1 MTAKGF
7 HLPETCSMTLTNSLR
22 VLVVHS
28 TYQQRGGEE
37 SVMGSE
43 VALLRAYGHT
53 VEVYSRDNT
62 EVYHMGK
69 ATLALQT
76 LWSRRTSDEV
86 GGRIENFRPDIVH
99 VHNTLPL
106 VSPSVYW
113 AAGKRGVP
121 VVQTLHNFRLL
132 CPQAMLLRNG
142 HVCEDCLGTWPWRSV
157 LRRCYRNS
165 ASQTAVL
172 AGTLTWHRFIG
183 TFSRKVT
190 RYIATDE
197 HSRRKFIQG
206 GLPPDKVV
214 TKPHFVDLVSPTD
227 EPRSGGLFVGRLSPE
242 KGISVLVEALASA
255 AECDFAVIG
264 TGPDQSKI
272 ISSKARY
279 LGYLDATRVYERMQH
294 ASYLVLPSLWYEN
307 SPRTLIESFACGL
320 PVIASRLGS
329 MAELIEEGV
338 TGLLFEPGS
347 ADDLASKIRWAERHS
362 DRMAQ
367 MGRNARTEYELKYT
381 PEINYHRLVEIYAQA
396 LTESGS
402 VMTQ

>member
-1 MTAKGF
+1 M
-7 HLPETCSMTLTNSLR
+7 SSTNSLR
-22 VLVVHS
+22 ILVVHS
-28 TYQQRGGEE
+28 AYQQRGGEE

-43 VALLRAYGHT
+43 LALLRTHGHP
-53 VEVYSRDNT
+53 VEVYGRDNS
-62 EVYHMGK
+62 EVDRMGK

-76 LWSRRTSDEV
+76 LWSRRTADEV
-86 GGRIENFRPDIVH
+86 SKCIEHFQPDIVH

-106 VSPSVYW
+106 ISPSVYW
-113 AAGKRGVP
+113 AAGQYGIAI
-121 VVQTLHNFRLL
+121 VQTLHNFRLL

-142 HVCEDCLGTWPWRSV
+142 RVCEDCLGTWPWRSV
-157 LRRCYRNS
+157 LHRCYRNS

-172 AGTLTWHRFIG
+172 AGMLTWHRIIG

-197 HSRRKFIQG
+197 HSRRKFIEG
-206 GLPPDKVV
+206 GLPPDKIL
-214 TKPHFVDLVSPTD
+214 TKPHFVDLVDPTD

-242 KGISVLVEALASA
+242 KGISVLVEALASV
-255 AECDFAVIG
+255 AECDFSVIG
-264 TGPDQSKI
+264 TGPDKSRI
-272 ISSKARY
+272 VSSKARY
-279 LGYLDATRVYERMQH
+279 LGYLNADRVYERMQH

-329 MAELIEEGV
+329 MAELIEDGV

-347 ADDLASKIRWAERHS
+347 PADLASKIQWAERHS
-362 DRMAQ
+362 EQMAQ

-381 PEINYHRLVEIYAQA
+381 PEINYRRLVDIYAQA
-396 LTESGS
+396 LAESGS
-402 VMTQ
+402 DR